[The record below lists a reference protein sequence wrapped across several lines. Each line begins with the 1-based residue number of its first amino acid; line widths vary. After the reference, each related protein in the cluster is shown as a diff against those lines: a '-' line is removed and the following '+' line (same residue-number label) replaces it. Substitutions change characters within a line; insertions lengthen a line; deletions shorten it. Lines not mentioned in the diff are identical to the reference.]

1 MMANLKASIAI
12 VAICFS
18 LGGCAAPLIVQ
29 LASTVG
35 SSISYSKT
43 GKGPIDH
50 VISHIAEQDC
60 KLFRILDGETICVPY
75 EEDEEELAEDGTVLV
90 ENDPLS
96 EDTTAVA
103 TTENDT
109 ALGDTGEPV
118 EDATAVAIAGHD
130 AAPVESEQSMEAT
143 TPVVMPPQPNN
154 MPMEKP
160 PTDNRVVEV
169 HMPSQNPS
177 KADKP
182 KLYLV
187 IGSFH
192 QLDIAADQHDRY
204 ANFNPIITTAEVN
217 GKRHYRVVV
226 GPHDAKQL
234 RQVRKQLAAAGVTDS
249 WPTKISLSSMR
260 VALAL

>member
-12 VAICFS
+12 VAICFG
-18 LGGCAAPLIVQ
+18 LGGCAAPLIVKF
-29 LASTVG
+29 ASTVG
-35 SSISYSKT
+35 SGVSYVKT

-50 VISHIAEQDC
+50 VISKIAKRDC
-60 KLFRILDGETICVPY
+60 KLLRLLDGESICVPY
-75 EEDEEELAEDGTVLV
+75 EEDEEELAEEGTVLA
-90 ENDPLS
+90 ENDPLN
-96 EDTTAVA
+96 EETTAVA

-118 EDATAVAIAGHD
+118 EDATVVAIAEND
-130 AAPVESEQSMEAT
+130 AALGESEQSVKAT

-169 HMPSQNPS
+169 HMPSQDPS
-177 KADKP
+177 KADKQ

-187 IGSFH
+187 IGSFR
-192 QLDIAADQHDRY
+192 QLDIAADQYDRY

-234 RQVRKQLAAAGVTDS
+234 RRVRKQLAAAGVTDS

>member
-12 VAICFS
+12 VAICFG
-18 LGGCAAPLIVQ
+18 LGGCAAPLIVKF
-29 LASTVG
+29 ASTLG
-35 SSISYSKT
+35 SSVSYVKT

-60 KLFRILDGETICVPY
+60 KLLRILNGESICVPY
-75 EEDEEELAEDGTVLV
+75 EEDAEELAEEGTVLA
-90 ENDPLS
+90 ENDPLN
-96 EDTTAVA
+96 EETTAVA
-103 TTENDT
+103 TTENDA

-118 EDATAVAIAGHD
+118 EDATAVVIAEND
-130 AAPVESEQSMEAT
+130 AALGESEQSTEAT

-169 HMPSQNPS
+169 HMPSQDPS

-182 KLYLV
+182 ELYLV
-187 IGSFH
+187 IGSFRH
-192 QLDIAADQHDRY
+192 LDIAAAQHDRY

-226 GPHDAKQL
+226 GPHNAKQL

>member
-12 VAICFS
+12 VAICFG
-18 LGGCAAPLIVQ
+18 LGGCAAPLIVKF
-29 LASTVG
+29 ASTLG
-35 SSISYSKT
+35 SSVSYVKT

-60 KLFRILDGETICVPY
+60 KLLRILNGESICVPY
-75 EEDEEELAEDGTVLV
+75 EEDAEELAEEGTVLA
-90 ENDPLS
+90 ENDPLN
-96 EDTTAVA
+96 EETTAVA
-103 TTENDT
+103 TTENDA

-118 EDATAVAIAGHD
+118 EDATAVAIAEND
-130 AAPVESEQSMEAT
+130 AAPGESEQSMEAT

-169 HMPSQNPS
+169 HMPSQDPS

-182 KLYLV
+182 ELYLV
-187 IGSFH
+187 IGSFRH
-192 QLDIAADQHDRY
+192 LDIAAAQHDRY

-226 GPHDAKQL
+226 GPHNAKQL